1 MDGTVFGDRNGN
13 GAPDSGEALAGAKV
27 RLSSSGGPDSVVVVT
42 GADGRFDFG
51 QQPSHVYSVS
61 VSNLP
66 DGWVVN
72 SYRTVTVDG

>member
-1 MDGTVFGDRNGN
+1 
-13 GAPDSGEALAGAKV
+13 
-27 RLSSSGGPDSVVVVT
+27 VT